1 MRVLRIAPRD
11 GIPPATFPSPWEV
24 HMKMFRFFAVAV
36 AMTAFVAGCATTMY
50 TTMDT
55 SPSYASP
62 PFAYPGAM
70 YPDPPL
76 IDQSKAA
83 GPTSVPGSFESP

>member
-1 MRVLRIAPRD
+1 MRML
-11 GIPPATFPSPWEV
+11 
-24 HMKMFRFFAVAV
+24 RFFALAV
-36 AMTAFVAGCATTMY
+36 ALTAFVAGCATTTD

-55 SPSYASP
+55 SSSPYASP
-62 PFAYPGAM
+62 SSAYPGGT

-83 GPTSVPGSFESP
+83 GPTSVPGSLEAP

>member
-1 MRVLRIAPRD
+1 
-11 GIPPATFPSPWEV
+11 
-24 HMKMFRFFAVAV
+24 MKMLRFFALAV
-36 AMTAFVAGCATTMY
+36 ALTAFVAGCATTTD

-55 SPSYASP
+55 SSSPYASP
-62 PFAYPGAM
+62 SSAYPGAT

-76 IDQSKAA
+76 IDLSKAA

>member
-1 MRVLRIAPRD
+1 MRML
-11 GIPPATFPSPWEV
+11 
-24 HMKMFRFFAVAV
+24 RFFALAV
-36 AMTAFVAGCATTMY
+36 ALTACVAGCATTTD

-55 SPSYASP
+55 SSSPYASP
-62 PFAYPGAM
+62 SGAYPGAT

-83 GPTSVPGSFESP
+83 GPTSVPGSLEAP